1 MGSGRRDGVGDLKP
15 KVDAA
20 QESFPAEDPGPV
32 KPCAL
37 KNEKKKPGKTWV
49 EVALI
54 DMLGRPVPGA
64 QYHVLLPGESEP
76 RIGKLD
82 ANGRVNFREIE
93 PGTCMITFPDYD
105 RGAWGKPSGRWPRQ
119 RVNEELERQKTA
131 KPAAPAVGAVGG
143 KEPVKGQATE
153 PGAEQKAPEKTL
165 EKTWVEFVLINMA
178 GKPVANARYRAE
190 LPGEAAP
197 RTGTLDANGKVA
209 FYKIDPGT
217 CTICF
222 PDYDKDAWLRVEAV

>member
-1 MGSGRRDGVGDLKP
+1 MEDLKP
-15 KVDAA
+15 KVAAA
-20 QESFPAEDPGPV
+20 QESFPAEEPGPV
-32 KPCAL
+32 RPCAA
-37 KNEKKKPGKTWV
+37 KTEKKKPGKTWV

-54 DMLGRPVPGA
+54 DMLGKPVPGA
-64 QYHVLLPGESEP
+64 RYHVLLPGEAEP

-105 RGAWGKPSGRWPRQ
+105 RGAWGKPAGRWPMQ
-119 RVNEELERQKTA
+119 RVNEELERRKPVKPA
-131 KPAAPAVGAVGG
+131 EPAAPMVGAAAAT
-143 KEPVKGQATE
+143 EPMTGQATE
-153 PGAEQKAPEKTL
+153 PVGEKKAL

-190 LPGEAAP
+190 LPGEASP
-197 RTGTLDANGKVA
+197 RTGALDANGKA
-209 FYKIDPGT
+209 TFYKIDPGM

>member
-1 MGSGRRDGVGDLKP
+1 MADLKT
-15 KVDAA
+15 KVESA
-20 QESFPAEDPGPV
+20 QESFPAEEPGPV
-32 KPCAL
+32 RPCASTV
-37 KNEKKKPGKTWV
+37 EKKKPGKTWV

-54 DMLGRPVPGA
+54 DMLGKPVPGA
-64 QYHVLLPGESEP
+64 KYHVLLPGEAEP

-119 RVNEELERQKTA
+119 RVNEELERK
-131 KPAAPAVGAVGG
+131 KPEKALGTVVPLAG
-143 KEPVKGQATE
+143 TE
-153 PGAEQKAPEKTL
+153 PEKEEKKTL

-190 LPGEAAP
+190 LPGEGSP
-197 RTGTLDANGKVA
+197 RTGTLDANGKA
-209 FYKIDPGT
+209 TFYKIDPGT

-222 PDYDKDAWLRVEAV
+222 PDYDKDAWLRVETV